1 LVVTFGQVIYM
12 TFKIYTRKGDD
23 GKTALLGGDRVSKH
37 HIRVES
43 YGTVDELN
51 SYLGLIRSSS
61 EDTGVVSAI
70 AAIQDRLFTLGSYL
84 ASAAGSKVILPE
96 LYDEDVVFL
105 ENEIDRMTAV
115 LPELRNFI
123 LPGATTP
130 GSHAHV
136 ARCICRRAERLVV
149 YLADN
154 EEIDG
159 MIVTYLKS
167 LSDYLFTLARFLD
180 KLAGGEE
187 IAWLPRTK

>member
-1 LVVTFGQVIYM
+1 M

-51 SYLGLIRSSS
+51 SYLGLIRSTTKDS
-61 EDTGVVSAI
+61 EVTHAI
-70 AAIQDRLFTLGSYL
+70 ASVQDRLFTLGSYL
-84 ASAAGSKVILPE
+84 ASAPNSKVILPE
-96 LYDEDVVFL
+96 LFDEDVLFL
-105 ENEIDRMTAV
+105 EKEIDRMTGQ

-123 LPGATTP
+123 LPGASQS
-130 GSHAHV
+130 GAHAHV

-149 YLADN
+149 LLADN
-154 EEIDG
+154 ETIESI
-159 MIVTYLKS
+159 IITYLNR

-180 KLAGGEE
+180 KLEGAEE
-187 IAWLPRTK
+187 LIWLPRKKQ